1 MGELGMAKRSG
12 NWRALGIGHLLG
24 TAMLAFAV
32 FGSSPATAQ
41 TDNRPSITVAMPVIF
56 TTHVATQNTNFATRV
71 TQNIYDRLIERDWL
85 SGKDGGGIKPV
96 PALATAWKQISPTV
110 LEITLRPNV
119 KFHNGETMTA
129 EDVAFTLSAERL
141 WGPKPTEPFSF
152 ANTISDVT
160 VVDPLTVRITTKQS
174 DPVIVQR
181 LMTQMSMVVPKKYYL
196 EVGVDK
202 FGQAPIGTGPY
213 RWNKLVQGEYLE
225 LVAFDDYWGGKPPL
239 KSITFRVV
247 PETSARIAG
256 LLTGEFDI
264 VTSLPSNQL
273 AVVEKDKAT
282 EVRSVQVENVQLLMF
297 RSATAGRPVADKRV
311 RQAMV
316 HAIDRQL
323 LVDRLWG
330 GMTTVPTTFSWPYLG
345 DYYDKA
351 RKPRSYDPERAKK
364 LLAEAGYKGEQI
376 ILRNISGYYLNM
388 DRAVQVMLEMWK
400 KVGLNVKL
408 EFVENMAQMG
418 WATADLVAISNNF
431 EMPDPLAPLWT
442 SWGAAEG
449 FFRARGHWAPP
460 QAFLDLGQTLQTSF
474 DTAERRVAYQ
484 KMLDIWEDE
493 TPAILLYRPVE
504 SYGVRKNIEWR
515 PYTMY
520 WMDFRDF
527 NFRKK

>member
-1 MGELGMAKRSG
+1 MERSRGRTMSDVGRRTVMGGL
-12 NWRALGIGHLLG
+12 
-24 TAMLAFAV
+24 
-32 FGSSPATAQ
+32 ATASLVPTAALAQ
-41 TDNRPSITVAMPVIF
+41 GARPTLTVAMPVIF
-56 TTHVATQNTNFATRV
+56 TSHVATQTTNFATRV

-85 SGKDGGGIKPV
+85 GGSDGGGIAPK

-110 LEITLRPNV
+110 LELTLRPNV

-141 WGPKPTEPFSF
+141 WGPKPSEPFSF
-152 ANTISDVT
+152 ASTIGAVEI
-160 VVDPLTVRITTKQS
+160 VDPLTVRIVTKQP
-174 DPVIVQR
+174 DPVLVQR
-181 LMTQMSMVVPKKYYL
+181 LMTQMSMVVPKKHYL

-213 RWNKLVQGEYLE
+213 KWSKLVPGEYLQ
-225 LVAFDDYWGGKPPL
+225 LSAFDEYWGGKPPL
-239 KSITFRVV
+239 EHINYRVV

-264 VTSLPSNQL
+264 TTSVPPNQV
-273 AVVEKDKAT
+273 AVIQRDRAT
-282 EVRSVQVENVQLLMF
+282 EVRSTQVENVHLLMF
-297 RSATAGRPVADKRV
+297 RSATPGRPVHDKRV
-311 RQAMV
+311 RQAMG

-323 LVDRLWG
+323 LVDRLWNG
-330 GMTTVPTTFSWPYLG
+330 LTTVPTTVSWPYLG
-345 DYYDKA
+345 DYYDAA
-351 RKPRSYDPERAKK
+351 RKPRAYDPQRAKQ
-364 LLAEAGYKGEQI
+364 LLDEAGYKGEQI
-376 ILRNISGYYLNM
+376 ILRNIANYYLNM
-388 DRAVQVMLEMWK
+388 DRAIQVMLEMWK

-418 WATADLVAISNNF
+418 WGTADVVAISNNF

-442 SWGAAEG
+442 SWGAPDG

-474 DTAERRVAYQ
+474 DKAERRTAYQ

-504 SYGVRKNIEWR
+504 SYGVRKNIAWR

-520 WMDFRDF
+520 WMDFRGF
-527 NFRKK
+527 NVRKG